1 MGLLIMKFEFS
12 DEVEKLYEEISPY
25 IVGCGKLAD
34 NAPDDIKE
42 KLKRYKELLAEY
54 ACYWFRYLIRV

>member
-1 MGLLIMKFEFS
+1 MKLEFS

-42 KLKRYKELLAEY
+42 K
-54 ACYWFRYLIRV
+54 

>member
-1 MGLLIMKFEFS
+1 MELIIMKLEFS

-42 KLKRYKELLAEY
+42 KLKKYKELLAEY
-54 ACYWFRYLIRV
+54 ACYWFSA

>member
-1 MGLLIMKFEFS
+1 MGQLSVKFEFS
-12 DEVEKLYEEISPY
+12 DEVEKLYEDISPY
-25 IVGCGKLAD
+25 IVGCGKLSD

-54 ACYWFRYLIRV
+54 ACY

>member
-1 MGLLIMKFEFS
+1 MGIVIMKFEFS

-54 ACYWFRYLIRV
+54 ACY